1 MRYVNL
7 LYLNY
12 LFLWNY
18 KELEI
23 LNVEY
28 TPMRVW

>member
-12 LFLWNY
+12 LFLRNY

-23 LNVEY
+23 LNVEN
-28 TPMRVW
+28 TPMIVW